1 MKKFLCIMLLTLTS
15 LPVFAN
21 VPAEIIQ
28 VHDMQM
34 INEQRFR
41 REVIN
46 DYNDV
51 KQEKE
56 RYQKRNKIYKPTVET
71 SIVPVKSEP
80 VMINDKG
87 KIKIQY

>member
-1 MKKFLCIMLLTLTS
+1 MKKFLTAMLIATS
-15 LPVFAN
+15 VLPAMAYAP
-21 VPAEIIQ
+21 PAIIQ

-34 INEQRFR
+34 IKEQQFR

-56 RYQKRNKIYKPTVET
+56 RYEKRNRLDKPVAEKPV
-71 SIVPVKSEP
+71 VPVNSEP
-80 VMINDKG
+80 EIIQDNG
-87 KIKIQY
+87 EIKIKY